1 MAQSGSRP
9 GIAAAIEG
17 HFAAAWFAWAMA
29 IVVPRLPTELLQL
42 GTGLGSLMAIVSIV
56 LAARSPAE
64 STPMGDRAV
73 RRRHGILVGLEFA
86 LLGAGAAWRSA
97 VSGGGY
103 RCGYAPAWA
112 CISYRCPRVPGER
125 SLVIL
130 GVLITGVALAALV
143 TGLTSAVAP
152 GTITGADA
160 GLCLLAA
167 AAITLID
174 KRLYTG
180 LPPGAR

>member
-1 MAQSGSRP
+1 
-9 GIAAAIEG
+9 
-17 HFAAAWFAWAMA
+17 MA

-42 GTGLGSLMAIVSIV
+42 GTGLGSLVAIVSIV

-64 STPMGDRAV
+64 STPMGTGPSGDSMGSWSALSLRCSGLV
-73 RRRHGILVGLEFA
+73 RPS
-86 LLGAGAAWRSA
+86 WRSA

-103 RCGYAPAWA
+103 RRGYAPAWA
-112 CISYRCPRVPGER
+112 CISYRCPRVLGER

-130 GVLITGVALAALV
+130 GVLITAVALAALV